1 MTKEIEKLYREYDK
15 ILSMQVFDESE
26 LDYGIL
32 EKHIPFLEKLDVIE
46 SSSISIFD
54 MYKREHIY
62 LSSKFESVHGYD
74 LKRAYEEGVKYIDS
88 RVHPDDTADRMR
100 AGNFFL
106 KMAYNIGPSKMKDY
120 KLLTEYRINS
130 RNGYIRVIEQFKALE
145 LDKRGNIWLALCLM
159 DIAPVNDITS
169 PAKFRLIN
177 YRTGELYSFPPRE
190 ETKADLSTR
199 EQEVLKLISQGLIS
213 KQIADSLYISVHTV
227 NTHRQRIIE
236 KLNVSNTAEAVK
248 FAYDIGLL

>member
-1 MTKEIEKLYREYDK
+1 MNKELEKHTAEYK
-15 ILSMQVFDESE
+15 RILDMQVFDESE
-26 LDYGIL
+26 LDYSIL
-32 EKHIPFLEKLDVIE
+32 EKHIPFLEKLDVID
-46 SSSISIFD
+46 SSSIAIFD
-54 MYKREHIY
+54 LYKREHIY
-62 LSSKFESVHGYD
+62 LSSKFESVHGYN
-74 LKRAYEEGVKYIDS
+74 LEEAYKEGNEYFDS
-88 RVHPDDTADRMR
+88 RVHPDDMIDRLR
-100 AGNFFL
+100 AGNYFL
-106 KMAYNIGPSKMKDY
+106 KMAYDIGPVKMMDY
-120 KLLTEYRINS
+120 KLLTEYRMLS
-130 RNGYIRVIEQFKALE
+130 RNGYIRVVEQFKALE
-145 LDKRGNIWLALCLM
+145 TDKRGNIWLAFCLM

-177 YRTGELYSFPPRE
+177 YRTGDLYYFPPIE
-190 ETKADLSTR
+190 EKPDLSTR